1 VGARLATVV
10 LLALAACIHEQ
21 PRPQYRA
28 EPPPPPDARSSVE
41 APAVVRAG
49 PARKPPTSIARAGQK
64 PLDPAVHGTPLAW
77 PAKGVLISGF
87 GERERDQHDGIDLA
101 APEGTLVRAA
111 SSGTVLFAGT
121 QRGYGKIVL
130 LRHAADIVTVYA
142 HNAQNLV
149 KAGMHVLR
157 GDPIA
162 KVGHTGNATGPHL
175 HFEVRVASRPRDPLT
190 FLR

>member
-1 VGARLATVV
+1 MGARLGTVL

-21 PRPQYRA
+21 ARPDYGPA
-28 EPPPPPDARSSVE
+28 PPPPPPDARSS
-41 APAVVRAG
+41 AGIRAQ
-49 PARKPPTSIARAGQK
+49 PARKAPTSIARAGQK

-87 GERERDQHDGIDLA
+87 GERERDQHEGIDLA

-121 QRGYGKIVL
+121 QRGYGKLVL
-130 LRHAADIVTVYA
+130 VRHAGDIVTVYA
-142 HNAQNLV
+142 HNEENLV
-149 KAGMHVLR
+149 KAGAHVLR
-157 GDPIA
+157 GEPIA